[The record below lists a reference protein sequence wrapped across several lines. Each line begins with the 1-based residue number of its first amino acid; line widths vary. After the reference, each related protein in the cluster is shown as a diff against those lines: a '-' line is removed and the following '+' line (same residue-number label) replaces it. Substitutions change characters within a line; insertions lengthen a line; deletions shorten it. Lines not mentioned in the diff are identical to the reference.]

1 MSITQRF
8 VFSGHESF
16 SCKSLWL
23 KKGYDFVV
31 NGKNFNDPEAV
42 VELGVGKNMVT
53 SIRYWLKAFGICE
66 NDKVTELGHFLFD
79 NKIGKDCY
87 VEDLATLWLLHFNL
101 VFLQEATL
109 YNLFFCGFQKER
121 SIFDREQLATYVK
134 VKLIEKGKLNLYN
147 QNTVKKDIGVLLSN
161 YLLPLNPSS
170 NEDYFSLLID
180 LDLIRQSSEN
190 NKSYYFNIDGKRKVI
205 EEVFLYALI
214 KLREKLG
221 DNSIPFEVIYENI
234 GVIFCLTDYETIE
247 LLKIIVNNY
256 SEYISYSDVAGIR
269 QVQFIGEI
277 DGYQVL
283 KIYYE
288 TRV

>member
-31 NGKNFNDPEAV
+31 NGKNFNNPEAV

-53 SIRYWLKAFGICE
+53 SIRYWLKVFGICE
-66 NDKVTELGHFLFD
+66 NDKATELGLFLFD
-79 NKIGKDCY
+79 SKNGKDCY

-283 KIYYE
+283 KNYYE

>member
-53 SIRYWLKAFGICE
+53 SIRYWLKVFGICE
-66 NDKVTELGHFLFD
+66 NDKTTKLGHFLFD
-79 NKIGKDCY
+79 SKNGKDCY

-109 YNLFFCGFQKER
+109 YNLFFCSFQKER
-121 SIFDREQLATYVK
+121 SVFDREQLATYVK
-134 VKLIEKGKLNLYN
+134 VKLTEKGKLNLYN

-256 SEYISYSDVAGIR
+256 SKYISYSDVAGIR

-283 KIYYE
+283 KNYYE

>member
-1 MSITQRF
+1 M
-8 VFSGHESF
+8 
-16 SCKSLWL
+16 
-23 KKGYDFVV
+23 
-31 NGKNFNDPEAV
+31 
-42 VELGVGKNMVT
+42 
-53 SIRYWLKAFGICE
+53 
-66 NDKVTELGHFLFD
+66 
-79 NKIGKDCY
+79 
-87 VEDLATLWLLHFNL
+87 LHFNL
-101 VFLQEATL
+101 VFSQEATL
-109 YNLFFCGFQKER
+109 YNWFFCGFQKER
-121 SIFDREQLATYVK
+121 NIFDREQLAIYVK
-134 VKLIEKGKLNLYN
+134 IKLTEKGKGNLYN

-161 YLLPLNPSS
+161 YMLPVNPSS

-180 LDLIRQSSEN
+180 LDLIRQNSEN
-190 NKSYYFNIDGKRKVI
+190 NKSYYFNIDGKRKVT
-205 EEVFLYALI
+205 EEIFMYALI
-214 KLREKLG
+214 KLREKIG

-283 KIYYE
+283 KNYYE

>member
-1 MSITQRF
+1 MNITQRF

-23 KKGYDFVV
+23 KKGYDFIV
-31 NGKNFNDPEAV
+31 NGKNFNNPEAV

-53 SIRYWLKAFGICE
+53 SIRYWLKVFGICK
-66 NDKVTELGHFLFD
+66 NDKPTKLGHFLFD
-79 NKIGKDCY
+79 NREGKDCY

-101 VFLQEATL
+101 VFSQEATL
-109 YNLFFCGFQKER
+109 YNWFFCGFQKER
-121 SIFDREQLATYVK
+121 TVFEREQLATYVK
-134 VKLIEKGKLNLYN
+134 VKLTEKGKLSLYN

-190 NKSYYFNIDGKRKVI
+190 NKNYYFNVDGKRKVT

-214 KLREKLG
+214 KLKEKLG

-277 DGYQVL
+277 DRYQVL
-283 KIYYE
+283 KNYYE
-288 TRV
+288 TRI

>member
-31 NGKNFNDPEAV
+31 NGKNFNNPEAV

-53 SIRYWLKAFGICE
+53 SIRYWLKVFGICE
-66 NDKVTELGHFLFD
+66 NDKATELGHFLFD
-79 NKIGKDCY
+79 SKNGKDCY

-134 VKLIEKGKLNLYN
+134 VKLTEKGKLNLYN

-283 KIYYE
+283 KNYYE

>member
-31 NGKNFNDPEAV
+31 NGKNFNNPEAV

-53 SIRYWLKAFGICE
+53 SIRYWLKVFGICE
-66 NDKVTELGHFLFD
+66 NDKATELGHFLFD
-79 NKIGKDCY
+79 SKNGKDCY

-283 KIYYE
+283 KNYYE

>member
-31 NGKNFNDPEAV
+31 NGKNFNNPEAV

-53 SIRYWLKAFGICE
+53 SIRYWLKVFGICE

-79 NKIGKDCY
+79 SKNGKDCY

-283 KIYYE
+283 KNYYE

>member
-1 MSITQRF
+1 M
-8 VFSGHESF
+8 
-16 SCKSLWL
+16 
-23 KKGYDFVV
+23 
-31 NGKNFNDPEAV
+31 
-42 VELGVGKNMVT
+42 
-53 SIRYWLKAFGICE
+53 
-66 NDKVTELGHFLFD
+66 
-79 NKIGKDCY
+79 
-87 VEDLATLWLLHFNL
+87 
-101 VFLQEATL
+101 QEATL

-283 KIYYE
+283 KNYYE